1 MCGRF
6 VIASTIGLP
15 ERFGVKGVAEETS
28 PRFNIAPTA
37 TIPIVVQP
45 EGPDSRRLEQMVW
58 GMRPPWAKPGAPLL
72 INARAETLA
81 SRNSFR
87 DAFLASRCLI
97 PATGFYEWRWEGFR
111 RRPFYFTLSSGGL
124 FGMGGL
130 FFAGT
135 PFRFVIVTT
144 PANELVSPFHSRM
157 PAIIAPSDEEAWLAP
172 GPLDPNR
179 AAAIAS
185 PCPAASMAVQE
196 VSPLVNN
203 PANDGPNLIRPVIQ
217 GNITGD

>member
-6 VIASTIGLP
+6 AIASTIGLP
-15 ERFGVKGVAEETS
+15 DRFGVKGVAEETR

-37 TIPIVVQP
+37 TIPVVVQP
-45 EGPDSRRLEQMVW
+45 EGPDSRQLEQMEW

-87 DAFLASRCLI
+87 DAFLTCRCLI
-97 PATGFYEWRWEGFR
+97 PATGFYEWRREGFG
-111 RRPFYFTLSSGGL
+111 RRPFYFSLSSGGL

-130 FFAGT
+130 FFPGT
-135 PFRFVIVTT
+135 PSRFVIVTT
-144 PANELVSPFHSRM
+144 QANELVSPFHVRM
-157 PAIIAPSDEEAWLAP
+157 PAIIAPSNEKDWLTS
-172 GPLDPNR
+172 GPLDPDR
-179 AAAIAS
+179 AAAITS
-185 PCPAASMAVQE
+185 HCPATSMAAWE

-217 GNITGD
+217 EKLGGD